1 MSAVNTKKKENA
13 AIISAVAAALSVAC
27 ILKLF
32 FFDFMTARGESMTPA
47 IETGAVLVINRLAYG
62 FRPPMHKKY
71 LCRWALPE
79 KGNVVVFYTPE
90 GDLAVKRCAEVLG
103 DGRFVAL
110 GDNSLESYDSRSY
123 GPVPLDNILGRVIG
137 IK

>member
-1 MSAVNTKKKENA
+1 MNTKRKENA
-13 AIISAVAAALSVAC
+13 AIISTIIAALSAAC
-27 ILKLF
+27 MLKIF
-32 FFDFMTARGESMTPA
+32 FFDFMITQGESMSPT
-47 IETGAVLVINRLAYG
+47 IQTGAVLVINRLAYG
-62 FRPPMHKKY
+62 FKPPLYKKY
-71 LCRWALPE
+71 LYRWALPD
-79 KGNVVVFYTPE
+79 KGNIIVFYTPA

-123 GPVPLDNILGRVIG
+123 GPVPLDNILGSVIG

>member
-1 MSAVNTKKKENA
+1 MNALNTKKKENA
-13 AIISAVAAALSVAC
+13 AIISAIIAALAAAC

-32 FFDFMTARGESMTPA
+32 FFDFMMTQGESMAPA
-47 IETGAVLVINRLAYG
+47 IQSGTVLVINRLAYG
-62 FRPPMHKKY
+62 FKPPLYKKY
-71 LCRWALPE
+71 LCRWALPD
-79 KGNVVVFYTPE
+79 KGDVVVFYTPL
-90 GDLAVKRCAEVLG
+90 GDLAVKRCAEELG